1 MIFLKDWDLSELETL
16 AGSRHCGRVSYERE
30 DLDRQYGAT
39 WFLDR
44 LAEKAGLTADL
55 RAVFG
60 GNMEMVNAEK
70 LTY

>member
-1 MIFLKDWDLSELETL
+1 MIFPKDWDLSELETL

-30 DLDRQYGAT
+30 DLDR
-39 WFLDR
+39 

-60 GNMEMVNAEK
+60 GNMEMVNA
-70 LTY
+70 